1 MTIARKKTVYL
12 ESLGC
17 NKNTVDSEIM
27 LAMLAAKGYRRT
39 SEPEDASLILVN
51 TCAFID
57 DAKEEAVNAIL
68 ELARRKSTGSRMV
81 VAGCLT
87 QIHHRDLLEGIPE
100 VDAVIGIGNLEYLL
114 DAITSGAGERA
125 GSESSAAG
133 APDRER
139 DFPESRAVDG
149 RYREYRWGRE
159 LITPKGYAY
168 LKIAEGCGRR
178 CSFCLIPA
186 IRGKQRSR
194 TIGSLVE
201 EAKTLEGRGVRE
213 LILTSQDTLSYGKDL
228 EMKRGL
234 TELVERLVAETRIDF
249 FRLLYLRPGKELLES
264 LEIFGHE
271 RVLPYFDIPVQHVS
285 PAVLRKMNRG
295 GGYES
300 YLKMT
305 DLIRGRFPDAVLR
318 TTLMVGFPGE
328 GEEEYDL
335 LTKFVEEVRFDHL
348 GVFRFSPQ
356 PGTGAASLEG
366 RAASR
371 VAGRRRDALLAR
383 QREISRERLRRNLGK
398 TFDVLVEERFEGDS
412 RYIGRSYHFAPEV
425 DGLFMV
431 ESKKTLAPGDLVKA
445 VVTSSDDYD
454 LYGRLDLYGH

>member
-1 MTIARKKTVYL
+1 VYL

-17 NKNTVDSEIM
+17 NKNTVDSEMM
-27 LAMLAAKGYRRT
+27 LAMLAAKGYWRT
-39 SEPEDASLILVN
+39 FKPEDASLILVN

-57 DAKEEAVNAIL
+57 EAKEEAVNAIL
-68 ELARRKSTGSRMV
+68 GLARRKSPGSRLV

-87 QIHHRDLLEGIPE
+87 QIHHRELLAGIPE
-100 VDAVIGIGNLEYLL
+100 IDAVVGIGNLEYLF
-114 DAITSGAGERA
+114 DAVERGEIVGEGPE
-125 GSESSAAG
+125 GSNDDATG
-133 APDRER
+133 VRR
-139 DFPESRAVDG
+139 DFPESRVIDG
-149 RYREYRWGRE
+149 RYREYPWDRQ
-159 LITPKGYAY
+159 LITPKGCAY
-168 LKIAEGCGRR
+168 LKIADGCDRR

-194 TIGSLVE
+194 EIESLVK
-201 EAKTLEGRGVRE
+201 EAATLEGKGVRE

-228 EMKRGL
+228 GMERGL
-234 TELVERLVAETRIDF
+234 TDLVERLVAETRIDF
-249 FRLLYLRPGKELLES
+249 LRLLYLRPGRELFER
-264 LEIFGHE
+264 LEIFDHE

-285 PAVLRKMNRG
+285 PAVLRRMNRG
-295 GGYES
+295 GGYKSFLE
-300 YLKMT
+300 MVER
-305 DLIRGRFPDAVLR
+305 IRRRYPEAVLR

-328 GEEEYDL
+328 GGEDFDL
-335 LTKFVEEVRFDHL
+335 LMKFVGEAEFDHL

-371 VAGRRRDALLAR
+371 TAGRRRNALLAR

-398 TFDVLVEERFEGDS
+398 TFDVLIEERFERDP

-431 ESKKTLAPGDLVKA
+431 ESKETLAPGDLVKA
-445 VVTSSDDYD
+445 LVTDSDDYD
-454 LYGRLDLYGH
+454 LYGRTRP